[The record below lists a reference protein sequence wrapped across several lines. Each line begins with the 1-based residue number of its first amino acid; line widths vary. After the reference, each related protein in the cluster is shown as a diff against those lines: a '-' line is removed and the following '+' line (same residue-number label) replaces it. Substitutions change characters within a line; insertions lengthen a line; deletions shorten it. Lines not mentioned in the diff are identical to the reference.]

1 MDRFRCVECGHAADA
16 DENAARVI
24 AMKGRW
30 LTTLP
35 KKGKTGGEKL
45 ADELRF
51 DAYIRDAAERRR
63 GA

>member
-1 MDRFRCVECGHAADA
+1 MDRFQCVECGHAADA

-30 LTTLP
+30 LTTLR
-35 KKGKTGGEKL
+35 KKDKGGAKKL

-51 DAYIRDAAERRR
+51 DAYIRDAAARRR